1 MSYGCK
7 EYKTF
12 HFLTENEGVKTLQA
26 CVEWAEYHHP
36 LAITKAEAVMIAE
49 PLAYIALA
57 FLTYAI
63 FAKAVKML

>member
-12 HFLTENEGVKTLQA
+12 HFSTSEGVKTLQA